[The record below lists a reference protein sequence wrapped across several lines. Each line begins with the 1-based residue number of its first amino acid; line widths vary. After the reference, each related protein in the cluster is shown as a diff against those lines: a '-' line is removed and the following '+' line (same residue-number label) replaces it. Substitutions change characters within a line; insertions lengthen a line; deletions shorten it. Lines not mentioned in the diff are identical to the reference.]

1 MDHLWTD
8 YQNHDFFGG
17 MSSLFIPIEV
27 LKKIAINRQ
36 KLKSCQFHLYT
47 THNQLFVIIFSII
60 LKPTSLKRGRTA
72 KLSGSCFCLSYV

>member
-27 LKKIAINRQ
+27 LKK
-36 KLKSCQFHLYT
+36 F
-47 THNQLFVIIFSII
+47 
-60 LKPTSLKRGRTA
+60 
-72 KLSGSCFCLSYV
+72 